1 MPTFYEL
8 KMLRLFEQYQL
19 SDNARTMLKA
29 LEEFKTARLDEAA
42 LGRLIRLSPNNRA
55 ALVSTMVKCAS
66 IMKDK
71 PSQSKYCLDIITSCG
86 EMLDIADKPT
96 QDIGFPGFLKL
107 PPEIRDRI
115 YNMYLGNY
123 VGAPVIIPHPK
134 KDSSCACAPHEPPQY
149 QWFTKVNLS
158 LAFTSKQVSHECL
171 ATFYRKRK
179 FHFPC
184 ACEMNWHLANNA
196 LLKSMIMAVKFHWCG
211 ERADVGIRQ
220 LQGMKQLEKLT
231 VVVSKTTSRFP
242 TQREGELRKF
252 FGTRRNTSGALA
264 ESLGWDELIA
274 IRGLQRVSV
283 EHIDKR
289 KAERRTDGDRR
300 CLENMLTFY
309 LTRPRAAE
317 DDQ

>member
-1 MPTFYEL
+1 MPSFYEL

-19 SDNARTMLKA
+19 SDNARTMFKA
-29 LEEFKTARLDEAA
+29 LEEFKTARMDEAS

-55 ALVSTMVKCAS
+55 ALVNTMVKCAS

-71 PSQSKYCLDIITSCG
+71 PNQSKYCLDIITSCG

-96 QDIGFPGFLKL
+96 QDVGFPGFLKL
-107 PPEIRDRI
+107 PLEIRDRI

-123 VGAPVIIPHPK
+123 AGAPIVIPHPK
-134 KDSSCACAPHEPPQY
+134 KNSCACAPHEPPQY
-149 QWFTKVNLS
+149 QWFIRINLS
-158 LAFTSKQVSHECL
+158 LGFTSKQVSNECL

-184 ACEMNWHLANNA
+184 ACEMNYLLANNA
-196 LLKSMIMAVKFHWCG
+196 LLKSTILNLMFHWCG

-220 LQGMKQLEKLT
+220 LQGMKQLERLT
-231 VVVSKTTSRFP
+231 VVVSKTTSRLP
-242 TQREGELRKF
+242 TPREEVVRKF
-252 FGTRRNTSGALA
+252 FGNRRNANGALT

-274 IRGLQRVSV
+274 IRGLNHVSV
-283 EHIDKR
+283 HHIDKR

-300 CLENMLTFY
+300 SLENMLAFY
-309 LTRPRAAE
+309 LTRKAE